1 MQFKETNLSLNMY
14 LFLSAGELYT
24 AQKQN
29 CGWCYPGQNKVP
41 AVQLLLAVNNNHHYF
56 CIILNAVICD
66 YQHKQQQIMGEH
78 LESTNEWFPNA
89 KSMHYSSRQRPC
101 SLARKRGALLSLKKD
116 WPSLIYF
123 SSPTVLYTSNLH
135 ALQLH
140 PQLGA
145 LLLGS
150 RYPLTEGSQVQKLP
164 FHVMVTSK
172 LR

>member
-1 MQFKETNLSLNMY
+1 MQLKETNLSLNMY

-29 CGWCYPGQNKVP
+29 CGWRYPGQNEVP
-41 AVQLLLAVNNNHHYF
+41 AVQLLLAVNNNHHYS
-56 CIILNAVICD
+56 CIILNAVICN
-66 YQHKQQQIMGEH
+66 YQHKQQQIMAEH
-78 LESTNEWFPNA
+78 LESTNEWFPNV
-89 KSMHYSSRQRPC
+89 KSVHYSSRQRPR

-116 WPSLIYF
+116 GPNLIYF
-123 SSPTVLYTSNLH
+123 NSPTVFYISNLH

-145 LLLGS
+145 LLQVSCNS
-150 RYPLTEGSQVQKLP
+150 RFSSAKTAILC
-164 FHVMVTSK
+164 VMVTSK